1 MIGRLLII
9 CGLIGLLTSCGNDQT
24 YKIEG
29 KLSNLQDSV
38 LYAVFENED
47 VKVIDTV
54 VVSKSGEFTIK
65 LKQGDFTEAT
75 LFYDDKTHWVT
86 CFIEKGQTVK
96 ISGDATYPALL
107 QIKGGAVNNRLSV
120 IKKEMAPLLKEQTD
134 LIRQLNRSSISDTAN
149 PIEDTE
155 MVSKLVNINH
165 QLLEHAAQTIRKY
178 PTEEASVIL
187 IRRYFVDPDDTR
199 TMDELLA
206 VLSPDLDNH
215 YQVKSLKEYSS
226 RAKRTALN
234 AEAPDFQVRNIYGQ
248 SLSLDSFPDTYIL
261 LTFTAPWCDM
271 CHTDNLYLDDIA
283 NQYEAGQVQQVLVS
297 LADYQNAVRE
307 MLAKDSIRW
316 NLVTDSAGQAVRLI
330 DLYNVSAI
338 PRCFLIDENKRI
350 ILKTDNGM
358 EIKQVLND
366 LLSE

>member
-165 QLLEHAAQTIRKY
+165 QLLEHAAQTIRK
-178 PTEEASVIL
+178 
-187 IRRYFVDPDDTR
+187 
-199 TMDELLA
+199 
-206 VLSPDLDNH
+206 
-215 YQVKSLKEYSS
+215 
-226 RAKRTALN
+226 
-234 AEAPDFQVRNIYGQ
+234 
-248 SLSLDSFPDTYIL
+248 
-261 LTFTAPWCDM
+261 
-271 CHTDNLYLDDIA
+271 
-283 NQYEAGQVQQVLVS
+283 
-297 LADYQNAVRE
+297 
-307 MLAKDSIRW
+307 
-316 NLVTDSAGQAVRLI
+316 
-330 DLYNVSAI
+330 
-338 PRCFLIDENKRI
+338 
-350 ILKTDNGM
+350 
-358 EIKQVLND
+358 
-366 LLSE
+366 

>member
-1 MIGRLLII
+1 M
-9 CGLIGLLTSCGNDQT
+9 
-24 YKIEG
+24 
-29 KLSNLQDSV
+29 
-38 LYAVFENED
+38 
-47 VKVIDTV
+47 
-54 VVSKSGEFTIK
+54 
-65 LKQGDFTEAT
+65 
-75 LFYDDKTHWVT
+75 
-86 CFIEKGQTVK
+86 
-96 ISGDATYPALL
+96 
-107 QIKGGAVNNRLSV
+107 
-120 IKKEMAPLLKEQTD
+120 
-134 LIRQLNRSSISDTAN
+134 
-149 PIEDTE
+149 
-155 MVSKLVNINH
+155 
-165 QLLEHAAQTIRKY
+165 
-178 PTEEASVIL
+178 
-187 IRRYFVDPDDTR
+187 RRYFVDPGATR

-226 RAKRTALN
+226 SAKRTALN
-234 AEAPDFQVRNIYGQ
+234 AEAPDFQVRNSYGQ

-297 LADYQNAVRE
+297 LDDDQNAVRE

-358 EIKQVLND
+358 EIKQGLND
-366 LLSE
+366 LLYE